1 MLRKVGASAPKTM
14 GASVRNF
21 RWVQDKEYRAKGLT
35 KMQGLEA
42 NMPQERP
49 RVNVDIFNETV
60 YNPQSTNVDHW
71 GEKELFEK
79 FFILIKIRI
88 ILSENLPKPKKG

>member
-71 GEKELFEK
+71 GEKELFEIFYFDLK
-79 FFILIKIRI
+79 FA
-88 ILSENLPKPKKG
+88 